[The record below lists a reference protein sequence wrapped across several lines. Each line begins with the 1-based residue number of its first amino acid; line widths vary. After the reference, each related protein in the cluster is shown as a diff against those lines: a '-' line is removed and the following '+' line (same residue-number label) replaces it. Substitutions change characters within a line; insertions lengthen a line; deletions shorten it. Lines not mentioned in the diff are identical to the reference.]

1 MSQGPPEPARPAARC
16 WPTSAALISALDI
29 LGEGGVAQRATFLV
43 DPDGGGIRFIYV
55 TDGSVDCDPPSTNA
69 MTSYSGEV

>member
-1 MSQGPPEPARPAARC
+1 M
-16 WPTSAALISALDI
+16 
-29 LGEGGVAQRATFLV
+29 LV
-43 DPDGGGIRFIYV
+43 DPEGIVGFIYV